1 MQTADNIFDDM
12 LTRLMFG
19 KGHTYAYN
27 SGGDPRDITDLSYE
41 EIINFYKTHYHPSNS
56 KFVSYGN
63 FDFRNHIKYL

>member
-19 KGHTYAYN
+19 QGHTYAYN

-41 EIINFYKTHYHPSNS
+41 EIINFY
-56 KFVSYGN
+56 
-63 FDFRNHIKYL
+63 